1 MLFIGSAG
9 CDLAEREQQ
18 AQLREFIDLEALV
31 MSTKGDPSTVTGPVS
46 CGDSARQPFLPWE
59 GIIMLTQQILEPG
72 VFRREPAAPRTSGAE

>member
-31 MSTKGDPSTVTGPVS
+31 MSTKGDPSTVTGQSLVVIRQGS
-46 CGDSARQPFLPWE
+46 CSC
-59 GIIMLTQQILEPG
+59 PG
-72 VFRREPAAPRTSGAE
+72 KASSC